1 MKHEPIKL
9 HSTLWLES
17 VRANQSARQAK
28 RDRIGRWIFVVLAVI
43 TIAVLAW
50 ATAEI
55 WNQ

>member
-1 MKHEPIKL
+1 MKIEPLKL

-17 VRANQSARQAK
+17 VRANQSARYYRRQ
-28 RDRIGRWIFVVLAVI
+28 RRGRRIFVILAVI